1 MLSDRYIKTLVTCC
15 LAWPFL
21 LNAQGIRIPAGSY
34 VIANHGNIV
43 TKFNWTNNG
52 KFTHNGGYLVFAGDT
67 QRINGSKSDTFYNV
81 TVAAGSNTSIVT
93 GGQTLRN
100 ILKSDGTLNANNN
113 ITLLANTARTALVDG
128 SGTGQVLGNLTMQ
141 GYLSYGFGYKYL
153 GSPFQ
158 AATVSEL
165 SGEVNL
171 GAAFPSVYRHDE
183 NQASNG
189 WITYTTLTDTLKP
202 MRGYAIQMGTGT
214 AAKTIDLN
222 GVVSNGNISVALS
235 NTNQAYTKGFNLV
248 SNPYPSPINWDTTGW
263 TKTNID
269 NTVYYFDADTS
280 AADQYGGVYNSYIN
294 GVSSD
299 GKANNIIPAMQGF
312 FVHVTDGTFPVAG
325 TLGISNGTRI
335 TTITKTYRQLNGTND
350 IPLLRLW
357 VGFSGYP
364 LSDPTVIYF
373 PDNASKKFDKTRDA
387 LKFMNTSNRVPN
399 LYSIDASGEKLS
411 INAIP
416 LPDSSTRVALG
427 ILGTQSGSLTFFTTD
442 VSALPGNLY
451 CYLHDEV
458 TGTYSDLKTNKSYQ
472 CQVEAGTNQ
481 QRFSLVFSRKP
492 ILQNSP
498 GADPATTNDR
508 FQVNGTGRNIRL
520 KLVMTTGEKALIRI
534 INTAGQI
541 LYTKTYS
548 QSGNYPLNLLLP
560 QGMYQVVCYMDNNII
575 TRQIF
580 AGE

>member
-1 MLSDRYIKTLVTCC
+1 MLSANHIKVLCILCWMWPLSVT
-15 LAWPFL
+15 
-21 LNAQGIRIPAGSY
+21 AQGIQIPAGAY

-43 TKFNWTNNG
+43 TKYNWTNNG

-81 TVAAGSNTSIVT
+81 TVAAGSNTTIVA

-100 ILKSDGTLNANNN
+100 VLKSNGTLHANNN
-113 ITLLANTARTALVDG
+113 ITLLANATRTALVDG
-128 SGTGQVLGNLTMQ
+128 SGTGNVLGNLTMQ
-141 GYLSYGFGYKYL
+141 GYLPYGFGYKYL

-158 AATVSEL
+158 AATVNEL

-189 WITYTTLTDTLKP
+189 WITYTTATDTLKP
-202 MRGYAIQMGTGT
+202 MRGYAVQMGIGT
-214 AAKTIDLN
+214 SAKTIDLN
-222 GVVSNGNISVALS
+222 GVVNNGNVSIALS
-235 NTNQAYTKGFNLV
+235 NTNQTYTKGFNLV

-325 TLGISNGTRI
+325 TLGISNAARI
-335 TTITKTYRQLNGTND
+335 TTITKTYRQLNGAD
-350 IPLLRLW
+350 GIPLLRLW
-357 VGFSGYP
+357 AGFSGYP

-373 PDNASKKFDKTRDA
+373 PDNASRKFDKTRDA
-387 LKFMNTSNRVPN
+387 LKFMNTSSRVPN
-399 LYSIDASGEKLS
+399 LYSLDASGEKLS

-427 ILGTQSGSLTFFTTD
+427 IQGTQSGSLTFFTTD
-442 VSALPGNLY
+442 VSVLPGNLY
-451 CYLHDEV
+451 CYLHDAL
-458 TGTYSDLKTNKSYQ
+458 TGIYQDLKTNKSYQ
-472 CQVEAGTNQ
+472 CQVDAGTHQ
-481 QRFSLVFSRKP
+481 QRFSVVFSHKP
-492 ILQNSP
+492 ILQNRP
-498 GADPATTNDR
+498 GTEPATLNDR
-508 FQVNGTGRNIRL
+508 FQVIGAGRNIRL
-520 KLVMTTGEKALIRI
+520 RFTITTGEKALIRI
-534 INTAGQI
+534 INTAGQV

-560 QGMYQVVCYMDNNII
+560 QGIYQVVCYMDNNII